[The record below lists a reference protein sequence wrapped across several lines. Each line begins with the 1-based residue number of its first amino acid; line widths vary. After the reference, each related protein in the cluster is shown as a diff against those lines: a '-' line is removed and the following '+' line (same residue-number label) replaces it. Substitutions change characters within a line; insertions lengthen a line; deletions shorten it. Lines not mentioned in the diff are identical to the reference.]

1 MNRKLILNL
10 LSSSSIFVSLMSTLA
25 VIHPAHAAKT
35 DPLIH
40 KNGQT
45 CLLSPHAVNKMVCI
59 KDSERKKASGSTP
72 SSSTPSSTVTT
83 GQSAQNI
90 ATLAFTEEESDR
102 AIQLFGCD
110 CPACIN
116 SLRQLRGNNYLMY

>member
-25 VIHPAHAAKT
+25 AINPAHAGT
-35 DPLIH
+35 TQQLIH
-40 KNGQT
+40 TKGQT
-45 CLLSPHAVNKMVCI
+45 CLSSPHAVNTLVCI
-59 KDSERKKASGSTP
+59 RDSQRKQQSR
-72 SSSTPSSTVTT
+72 STPSSTVTT

-90 ATLAFTEEESDR
+90 ASLAFTEEESDA

-116 SLRQLRGNNYLMY
+116 SLRQLRGTGNLVY